1 MLQVVPRCPREEL
14 GIECWGL
21 GDAWIKL
28 GQLGNLRNMAAGGL
42 GLRLCQNVKSSQSL
56 EDTPGPG
63 PGLAGLRGSPPS

>member
-42 GLRLCQNVKSSQSL
+42 GLRLFLPSN
-56 EDTPGPG
+56 
-63 PGLAGLRGSPPS
+63 LA